1 MPASEFSKAVD
12 EVQRA
17 LRPSLKDLG
26 FKVRGRT
33 FNRVTEDGLTQ
44 VVNLQM
50 GASEPPGTT
59 YIPGL
64 RENMHGMFTVNL
76 GVYIPEVSEMHGG
89 GPAKSWVQEYYC
101 SIRSRLGPAS
111 GSAQDLWWYARDPTA
126 AVADI
131 QPLLLSYGL
140 LFLDRFRTRDLILG
154 ELDGH
159 GENLEHCAV
168 PRIVC
173 ALILS
178 KRGHVDS
185 ARALMAAQALES
197 RNNRNHP
204 TYVRELALRMG
215 LGAV

>member
-1 MPASEFSKAVD
+1 MPASEFVKAVD
-12 EVQRA
+12 EIQRA
-17 LRPSLKDLG
+17 LRPSLKEHG

-44 VVNLQM
+44 VINLQM
-50 GASEPPGTT
+50 GPSDPPGTT

-64 RENMHGMFTVNL
+64 REDMHGLFTVNL
-76 GVYIPEVSEMHGG
+76 GVYIPEVSELHGG
-89 GPAKSWVQEYYC
+89 GAAKSWVQEYYC
-101 SIRSRLGPAS
+101 SIRSRLGPTS
-111 GSAQDLWWYARDPTA
+111 GATQDLWWHARSPAD

-131 QPLLLSYGL
+131 QPLLMSYGL
-140 LFLDRFRTRDLILG
+140 LFLDRFGTRDLVLR

-159 GENLEHCAV
+159 GENLEYCAV

-173 ALILS
+173 ATILAR
-178 KRGHVDS
+178 RGQVDS
-185 ARALMAAQALES
+185 ARELMAAQTLES

-204 TYVRELALRMG
+204 TYVRELAMRMG